1 MLHKYDLYHS
11 EYNFTILILYC
22 IFFSLLLHAKVE
34 EYSQC
39 YAIASIWL
47 KDVENLTNPNYVLL
61 VEIYITN
68 VLLPRGQDNL
78 IDPFIDSC
86 PGLTSEQ
93 RKTLHNNYINK
104 KVILP
109 GSDEKNQNID
119 RDMERETTHKKPPTL
134 VKGTVIVKE
143 PIHQFNL
150 YYKTM
155 YY

>member
-1 MLHKYDLYHS
+1 MTCILITVEYD
-11 EYNFTILILYC
+11 FTILILYC

-47 KDVENLTNPNYVLL
+47 KDVENLSNPNYLLL

-68 VLLPRGQDNL
+68 VLLPRGQNNL
-78 IDPFIDSC
+78 IDPFIDLC

-109 GSDEKNQNID
+109 GNDEKNPEID
-119 RDMERETTHKKPPTL
+119 TDKARETTHKKPPTL
-134 VKGTVIVKE
+134 VKGTELIQ
-143 PIHQFNL
+143 QFNL